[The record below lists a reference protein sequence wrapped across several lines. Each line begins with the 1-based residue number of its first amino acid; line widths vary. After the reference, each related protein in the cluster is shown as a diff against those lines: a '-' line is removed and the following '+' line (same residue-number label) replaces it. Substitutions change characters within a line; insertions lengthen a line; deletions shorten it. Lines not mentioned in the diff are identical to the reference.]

1 MVNGKNWDTESLPK
15 FDDLPSFHEYTGCAW
30 GVWGEG
36 NQLGTI
42 NLLTD
47 TIVKAAA
54 KENIQY
60 VVLYTILSTRTGP

>member
-15 FDDLPSFHEYTGCAW
+15 FDDLPSFREYTGCAW

-36 NQLGTI
+36 DQLGTI